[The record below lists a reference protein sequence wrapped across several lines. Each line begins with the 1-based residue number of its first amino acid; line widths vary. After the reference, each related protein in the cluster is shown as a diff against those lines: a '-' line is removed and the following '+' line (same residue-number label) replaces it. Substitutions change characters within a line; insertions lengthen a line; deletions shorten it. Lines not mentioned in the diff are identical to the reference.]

1 LPPGSY
7 AHLRAT
13 QRVALKVLRPELAA
27 VIGDDVAPDGT
38 HFVMLQPVDNSLQA
52 TVAINFAKEV
62 RTKMAASRR

>member
-1 LPPGSY
+1 
-7 AHLRAT
+7 
-13 QRVALKVLRPELAA
+13 VLRPELAA